1 MVELKGQFMVISA
14 VIGGLIMISLGSVIS
29 EVESHTFEPEDTQHQ
44 FSYIEREANEIYE
57 GGPPNDVEQ
66 ENFVDL
72 MNRLDYRSNVEFGAD
87 HVNVTLESPGET
99 YQLQKLGN

>member
-1 MVELKGQFMVISA
+1 MKGQFMVVSA

-29 EVESHTFEPEDTQHQ
+29 EVESQTFEPEDTQHQ
-44 FSYIEREANEIYE
+44 FSYIEREADEIYE
-57 GGPPNDVEQ
+57 GGTPSNVEQ

-72 MNRLDYRSNVEFGAD
+72 VNELDYRSGVEFGAD

-99 YQLQKLGN
+99 YRLQRLGD